1 MNDLPEYFEIA
12 EKVVER
18 AERGLP
24 QDRWFRGDQ
33 DMIAIV
39 KAYIGLRNACANMHN
54 DIIKSGSTS
63 MGIGEE

>member
-1 MNDLPEYFEIA
+1 MSDLPEYFEIA

-33 DMIAIV
+33 DMEAIV
-39 KAYIGLRNACANMHN
+39 KAYIALRNACTNMHN
-54 DIIKSGSTS
+54 DIIKSGEAS
-63 MGIGEE
+63 MGIGQD